1 MRVALISISNLAHLR
16 KGIKTAIACI
26 GIPELRSSFIDFHLD
41 VSTLSGWLQMNP
53 ASSLAGWFFYLFV
66 YLLL

>member
-16 KGIKTAIACI
+16 KGIKTAIAYI

-41 VSTLSGWLQMNP
+41 VSTLSGGWLQMNP
-53 ASSLAGWFFYLFV
+53 AS
-66 YLLL
+66 

>member
-16 KGIKTAIACI
+16 KGIKTAIAYIAYI
-26 GIPELRSSFIDFHLD
+26 GIFRQLRSSFIDFHLD

-53 ASSLAGWFFYLFV
+53 AS
-66 YLLL
+66 